1 MKEDIP
7 KIAIIGKPNVGKS
20 TLINRICQKREA
32 IVHKE
37 PMITRDRKYYTTD
50 WNGINFYILDTGGI
64 DFKSKER
71 LSIQILLQ
79 AKEAIYESNLVI
91 FLVDLTEPLSPLD
104 KEVADLIRKLN
115 KDLLF
120 VGNKWDNR
128 KDKYYTDDY
137 LELGLGYPIKI
148 SAMHGISIGDLL
160 DEVTI
165 KIKKYIVKIDVNKKR
180 IIDEDISSISILGK
194 PNVGKS
200 TLFNTII
207 KEDRTI
213 VDNFAGTTRDSIDS
227 IITINNKKYRFID
240 TAGLKKNKLKEEDL
254 EYYSKLRTIKT
265 IEKSEVSLI
274 LIDCLEGISKQDI
287 KIVEICLE
295 KGVSACVVF
304 NKIDIVDRE
313 VLKKMVDDFDKKLD
327 FASFIQF
334 LKISALNKKG
344 IKNIFKMID
353 SLIKERNRK
362 VTESKLIKLF
372 RELEQQRPVYWK
384 TKKFRIKFIKQLKNN
399 PPYFLVFSNMDI
411 RKKTNI
417 IRFIENNIR
426 KNFGFTG
433 TPIFFKFKY

>member
-7 KIAIIGKPNVGKS
+7 KIVIIGKPNVGKS

-37 PMITRDRKYYTTD
+37 PMITRDRKYYATD

-64 DFKSKER
+64 DFKSKKR
-71 LSIQILLQ
+71 ISMQVLLQ
-79 AKEAIYESNLVI
+79 AKEAIYESNLII
-91 FLVDLTEPLSPLD
+91 FLVDLIEPLSPLD
-104 KEVADLIRKLN
+104 KEVADLIRKSN

-120 VGNKWDNR
+120 VGNKCDNK
-128 KDKYYTDDY
+128 KDKYYTNDY
-137 LELGLGYPIKI
+137 LELGFGYPIKV
-148 SAMHGISIGDLL
+148 SAMHGINIGDLL
-160 DEVTI
+160 DEVTE
-165 KIKKYIVKIDVNKKR
+165 KIKKYIVSMDANKKR
-180 IIDEDISSISILGK
+180 IIDEDIASISILGK

-213 VDNFAGTTRDSIDS
+213 VDNVAGTTRDSIDS
-227 IITINNKKYRFID
+227 IITTNNKKYRFID

-254 EYYSKLRTIKT
+254 EYYSKLRTLRT

-274 LIDCLEGISKQDI
+274 LIDSLEGISKQDI

-295 KGVSACVVF
+295 KGVSICVVF
-304 NKIDIVDRE
+304 NKIDIVDKE

-327 FASFIQF
+327 FARFIPF

-344 IKNIFKMID
+344 ITNIFKMID
-353 SLIKERNRK
+353 SLIKERDKK
-362 VTESKLIKLF
+362 VTENKLRKLF
-372 RELEQQRPVYWK
+372 KELEQQSVVYWK
-384 TKKFRIKFIKQLKNN
+384 GKKFRIKFIKQLKNK
-399 PPYFLVFSNMDI
+399 PPFFLVFSNMDI

-426 KNFGFTG
+426 KEFGFMG

>member
-71 LSIQILLQ
+71 LAMQILLQ

-104 KEVADLIRKLN
+104 KEVADLIRKSN

-160 DEVTI
+160 DEVII

-180 IIDEDISSISILGK
+180 IMDEDISSISILGK

-254 EYYSKLRTIKT
+254 EYYSKLRTIRT

-295 KGVSACVVF
+295 KGVSACIVF
-304 NKIDIVDRE
+304 NKIDIVDSE

-327 FASFIQF
+327 FASFIPF

-353 SLIKERNRK
+353 SLIKERDRK

-372 RELEQQRPVYWK
+372 RELEQERPVYWK
-384 TKKFRIKFIKQLKNN
+384 SKKFRIKFIKQLKNN

-426 KNFGFTG
+426 KNFCFTG

>member
-71 LSIQILLQ
+71 LAMQILLQ

-104 KEVADLIRKLN
+104 KEVADLIRKSN

-160 DEVTI
+160 DEVII

-180 IIDEDISSISILGK
+180 IMDEDISSISILGK

-254 EYYSKLRTIKT
+254 EYYSKLRTIRT

-295 KGVSACVVF
+295 KGVSACIVF
-304 NKIDIVDRE
+304 NKIDIVDSE

-327 FASFIQF
+327 FASFIPF

-353 SLIKERNRK
+353 SLIKERDRK

-372 RELEQQRPVYWK
+372 RELEQERPVYWK
-384 TKKFRIKFIKQLKNN
+384 SKKFRIKFIKQLKNN

-433 TPIFFKFKY
+433 TPIFIKFKY

>member
-71 LSIQILLQ
+71 LAMQILLQ

-104 KEVADLIRKLN
+104 KEVADLIRKSN

-160 DEVTI
+160 DEVII

-180 IIDEDISSISILGK
+180 IMDEDISSISILGK

-254 EYYSKLRTIKT
+254 EYYSKLRTIRT

-295 KGVSACVVF
+295 KGVSACIVF

-327 FASFIQF
+327 FASFIPF

-353 SLIKERNRK
+353 SLIKERDRK

-372 RELEQQRPVYWK
+372 RELEQERPVYWK
-384 TKKFRIKFIKQLKNN
+384 SKKFRIKFIKQLKNN

-426 KNFGFTG
+426 KNFCFTG

>member
-71 LSIQILLQ
+71 LSMQILLQ
-79 AKEAIYESNLVI
+79 AKEAIHESNLVI

-104 KEVADLIRKLN
+104 KEVADLIRKSN

-128 KDKYYTDDY
+128 KDKYYTNDY
-137 LELGLGYPIKI
+137 LELGFGYPIKV

-160 DEVTI
+160 DEVI
-165 KIKKYIVKIDVNKKR
+165 EKIKKYIVSIDVNKKR

-254 EYYSKLRTIKT
+254 EFYSKLRTIKT

-295 KGVSACVVF
+295 KGVSVCVVF
-304 NKIDIVDRE
+304 NKIDIVDKE

-327 FASFIQF
+327 FARFIPF

-344 IKNIFKMID
+344 ITNIFKMID
-353 SLIKERNRK
+353 SLIKERNKK
-362 VTESKLIKLF
+362 VTEGKLIKLF
-372 RELEQQRPVYWK
+372 KELEQQSAVYWK
-384 TKKFRIKFIKQLKNN
+384 SKKFRVKFIKQLKNN

-426 KNFGFTG
+426 KNFGFIG

>member
-71 LSIQILLQ
+71 LAMQILLQ

-104 KEVADLIRKLN
+104 KEVADLIRKSN

-160 DEVTI
+160 DEVII

-180 IIDEDISSISILGK
+180 IMDEDISSISILGK

-254 EYYSKLRTIKT
+254 EYYSKLRTIRT

-295 KGVSACVVF
+295 KGVSACIVF
-304 NKIDIVDRE
+304 NKIDIVDSE

-327 FASFIQF
+327 FASFIPF

-372 RELEQQRPVYWK
+372 RELEQERPVYWK
-384 TKKFRIKFIKQLKNN
+384 SKKFRIKFIKQLKNN

-426 KNFGFTG
+426 KNFCFTG

>member
-327 FASFIQF
+327 FASFIPF

-384 TKKFRIKFIKQLKNN
+384 SKKFRIKFIKQLKNN

>member
-71 LSIQILLQ
+71 LSMQVLIQV
-79 AKEAIYESNLVI
+79 KEAIRESNLVI

-104 KEVADLIRKLN
+104 KEVADLIRKSN

-128 KDKYYTDDY
+128 KDKYYTNDY
-137 LELGLGYPIKI
+137 LELGFGYPIKV

-160 DEVTI
+160 DEVI
-165 KIKKYIVKIDVNKKR
+165 EKIKKYIVNIDVNKKR
-180 IIDEDISSISILGK
+180 IMDEDISSISVLGK

-213 VDNFAGTTRDSIDS
+213 KYWRIAGSVVPSI
-227 IITINNKKYRFID
+227 
-240 TAGLKKNKLKEEDL
+240 
-254 EYYSKLRTIKT
+254 
-265 IEKSEVSLI
+265 
-274 LIDCLEGISKQDI
+274 
-287 KIVEICLE
+287 
-295 KGVSACVVF
+295 
-304 NKIDIVDRE
+304 
-313 VLKKMVDDFDKKLD
+313 
-327 FASFIQF
+327 ASDP
-334 LKISALNKKG
+334 L
-344 IKNIFKMID
+344 
-353 SLIKERNRK
+353 
-362 VTESKLIKLF
+362 
-372 RELEQQRPVYWK
+372 
-384 TKKFRIKFIKQLKNN
+384 
-399 PPYFLVFSNMDI
+399 
-411 RKKTNI
+411 
-417 IRFIENNIR
+417 
-426 KNFGFTG
+426 
-433 TPIFFKFKY
+433 

>member
-71 LSIQILLQ
+71 LSMQILLQ

-104 KEVADLIRKLN
+104 KEVADLIRRSN

-128 KDKYYTDDY
+128 KDKYYTNDY
-137 LELGLGYPIKI
+137 LELGFGYPIKV

-165 KIKKYIVKIDVNKKR
+165 KIKKYIVSIDVNKKR
-180 IIDEDISSISILGK
+180 IMDEDISSISILGK

-227 IITINNKKYRFID
+227 IITINNIKYRFID

-254 EYYSKLRTIKT
+254 EYYSKLRTIRT

-287 KIVEICLE
+287 KIVEICLG

-327 FASFIQF
+327 FASFIPF

-384 TKKFRIKFIKQLKNN
+384 SKKFRIKFIKQLKNN